1 MTFWNIRGSAITL
14 AAAAPRAFS
23 PGYTYRMK
31 IDSHVTEA

>member
-14 AAAAPRAFS
+14 AAAPRAFS